1 VSHSLQSV
9 SEAQPTGS
17 YSDQGAIVQ
26 TLWYFKYFDHALSVE
41 ELHGYLPV
49 HQSIEQVERACKEG
63 VEQGVLLFENGFYA
77 LDHRSLQRRTSLIE
91 HNRRWMRIGRRMGR
105 FIGRFPFVRSV
116 MISGALSKMGL
127 NGEDDDIDFF
137 LIAAPGRVWTA
148 KFFLMLFKKLFL
160 LNSKRYF
167 CINLLRDQGHLG
179 FSSQDRYTAT
189 ELISLQPVVGG
200 AWHVELMRQNN
211 WVAAVFPNAALPEE
225 QASELSPELR
235 WTERFLDR
243 FLGVG
248 FERWCRA
255 RFARHVA
262 RQKDQPNA
270 HFETDAHASAYF
282 PNSFKERILT
292 HFHSRNFS

>member
-1 VSHSLQSV
+1 M
-9 SEAQPTGS
+9 
-17 YSDQGAIVQ
+17 
-26 TLWYFKYFDHALSVE
+26 
-41 ELHGYLPV
+41 
-49 HQSIEQVERACKEG
+49 ERACKEG
-63 VEQGVLLFENGFYA
+63 VAQGVLLFEDGFYA
-77 LDHRSLQRRTSLIE
+77 LDRRSLQRRISLIE
-91 HNRRWMRIGRRMGR
+91 HNRRWMRIGQRMGR

-127 NGEDDDIDFF
+127 NGADDDIDFF

-167 CINLLRDQGHLG
+167 CINLLRDQDHLG
-179 FSSQDRYTAT
+179 FSAQDRYTAT
-189 ELISLQPVVGG
+189 ELISLQPVVGV
-200 AWHVELMRQNN
+200 AWHVELMRQNA
-211 WVAAVFPNAALPEE
+211 WVAALFPNAALPEE
-225 QASELSPELR
+225 QDSELSSEYR
-235 WTERFLDR
+235 WTERLLDR
-243 FLGVG
+243 FLGDG

-262 RQKDQPNA
+262 RQRDRPNA

>member
-1 VSHSLQSV
+1 MSDSLQSI
-9 SEAQPTGS
+9 SEEQPAGS
-17 YSDQGAIVQ
+17 CSDQRAIVQ

-41 ELHGYLPV
+41 ELQSYLPV
-49 HQSIEQVERACKEG
+49 HQSVDQVKRACKEG
-63 VEQGVLLFENGFYA
+63 VAQGVLLFEDGFYA
-77 LDHRSLQRRTSLIE
+77 LDPRSLQRRISLIE
-91 HNRRWMRIGRRMGR
+91 HNRRWMRIGQRMGR

-127 NGEDDDIDFF
+127 NGADDDIDFF

-167 CINLLRDQGHLG
+167 CINLLRDQDHLG
-179 FSSQDRYTAT
+179 FSAQDRYTAT
-189 ELISLQPVVGG
+189 ELISLQPVVGV
-200 AWHVELMRQNN
+200 AWHVELMRQNA
-211 WVAAVFPNAALPEE
+211 WVATLFPNAALPEE
-225 QASELSPELR
+225 QDSELPFEYH
-235 WTERFLDR
+235 WTEHLVDR
-243 FLGVG
+243 FLGDG
-248 FERWCRA
+248 FERWCRV

-262 RQKDQPNA
+262 RQRERPNA

>member
-1 VSHSLQSV
+1 M
-9 SEAQPTGS
+9 
-17 YSDQGAIVQ
+17 Q

-41 ELHGYLPV
+41 ELQSYLPV
-49 HQSIEQVERACKEG
+49 HQSVDQVKQACKEG
-63 VEQGVLLFENGFYA
+63 VAQGVLLFEDGFYA
-77 LDHRSLQRRTSLIE
+77 LDPRSLQRRISLIE
-91 HNRRWMRIGRRMGR
+91 HNRRWMRIGQRMGR

-127 NGEDDDIDFF
+127 NGADDDIDFF

-167 CINLLRDQGHLG
+167 CINLLRDQDHLG
-179 FSSQDRYTAT
+179 FSAQDRYTAT
-189 ELISLQPVVGG
+189 ELISLQPVVGV
-200 AWHVELMRQNN
+200 AWHVELMRQNA
-211 WVAAVFPNAALPEE
+211 WVATLFPNAALPEE
-225 QASELSPELR
+225 QDSELPFEYH
-235 WTERFLDR
+235 WTEHLADR
-243 FLGVG
+243 FLGDG

-262 RQKDQPNA
+262 RQRDRPNA
-270 HFETDAHASAYF
+270 HFETDAHTSAYF

>member
-1 VSHSLQSV
+1 M
-9 SEAQPTGS
+9 
-17 YSDQGAIVQ
+17 Q

-41 ELHGYLPV
+41 ELHSYLPV
-49 HQSIEQVERACKEG
+49 HQSVDQVERACKEG
-63 VEQGVLLFENGFYA
+63 VEQGVLLFEDGFYA
-77 LDHRSLQRRTSLIE
+77 LDRRSLQRRPSLIE

-167 CINLLRDQGHLG
+167 CINLLRDQDHLG
-179 FSSQDRYTAT
+179 FSAQDRYTAT

-200 AWHVELMRQNN
+200 AWHVELMRQNA
-211 WVAAVFPNAALPEE
+211 WIAALFPNAALPEE
-225 QASELSPELR
+225 PDPGLSSELR
-235 WTERFLDR
+235 WTERLLDR
-243 FLGVG
+243 FLGDG

-255 RFARHVA
+255 RFAEHVA
-262 RQKDQPNA
+262 RQRDMPNA
-270 HFETDAHASAYF
+270 HFETDVHASAYF

>member
-1 VSHSLQSV
+1 MSQSLQSV
-9 SEAQPTGS
+9 SEEQPTGS
-17 YSDQGAIVQ
+17 CSDQAAITQ

-41 ELHGYLPV
+41 EIHIYLPV
-49 HQSIEQVERACKEG
+49 IQSIDQVKRACKEG
-63 VEQGVLLFENGFYA
+63 VEQGDLFFEDGFYA
-77 LDHRSLQRRTSLIE
+77 LDRRSLQRRISLIE
-91 HNRRWMRIGRRMGR
+91 HNCRWLRIGRRMGR

-167 CINLLRDQGHLG
+167 CINLLRDQDYLG
-179 FSSQDRYTAT
+179 FSAQDRYTAT

-200 AWHVELMRQNN
+200 AWHMELIRQND
-211 WVAAVFPNAALPEE
+211 WIAALFPNAALPKA
-225 QASELSPELR
+225 QDPELSSEHH
-235 WTERFLDR
+235 WTERLLDR
-243 FLGVG
+243 FLGDG

-255 RFARHVA
+255 RFAEHVA
-262 RQKDQPNA
+262 RQRDMPNA
-270 HFETDAHASAYF
+270 YFETDVHASAYF

-292 HFHSRNFS
+292 HFHSRNFP